1 MIEIV
6 NLGYDADTNA
16 CMYGYLAGAYY
27 GYDAIPE
34 RWREYITNKDLIDT
48 LTRKLYTFRQ

>member
-1 MIEIV
+1 MIKIV

-27 GYDAIPE
+27 GYDAISE
-34 RWREYITNKDLIDT
+34 RWKTKVTNKDLIMYIVEA
-48 LTRKLYTFRQ
+48 LYTKQI